1 MMRNVQPTAKPQA
14 CRQPLPSFPLAPG
27 PWSPVPVFVH
37 HPRWDSAARR
47 GRGRGVEK
55 RRAADDGRRHPGRR
69 AGHARRACR
78 NWPTSTHWPA
88 CWNRWAWPSPGP
100 RTVDRRTLAGPKMD
114 SPHAADRDGRPRPV
128 HAPWRLV
135 RRLRASFC
143 VLGPLL
149 ARRGRAVVPLPGG
162 CRIGDR
168 PVDLHLKGLAALGA
182 DLRLEHGCVVARA
195 KRLVGAT
202 IDLAGPRGPTV
213 TGTANVLSAAVL
225 ARGTTLIRGAAQEP
239 EIVALGELLNAMG
252 ARIGGLGTATLEIQG
267 VSQLGGA
274 DMPPDRRSHRGR
286 HGALGRG
293 HHRRRRRGDGHR
305 PGPPSVRACP
315 AGGHRG
321 EDHHRR
327 RSRVAANPTGR
338 RGRWTSRPSPT
349 PACPPTCRPSGRP

>member
-1 MMRNVQPTAKPQA
+1 MCNQLRN
-14 CRQPLPSFPLAPG
+14 R
-27 PWSPVPVFVH
+27 
-37 HPRWDSAARR
+37 
-47 GRGRGVEK
+47 E
-55 RRAADDGRRHPGRR
+55 RAASRCLRSP
-69 AGHARRACR
+69 
-78 NWPTSTHWPA
+78 WPLV
-88 CWNRWAWPSPGP
+88 PGP
-100 RTVDRRTLAGPKMD
+100 RSLSSFTIHGGIPLHGEVQAAGSKNAALPIMAAAILADEPVTLTRVPQLADVHTLVRVLESLGMAVSWDASGTVPFSGGRSASGPENRD
-114 SPHAADRDGRPRPV
+114 SPLRRHAADRDGRPRPV

-274 DMPPDRRSHRGR
+274 TCRLIADRIEAATVLLAAAITGGDAAVTGIDPAHLQAVLRCWRPPGRRS
-286 HGALGRG
+286 
-293 HHRRRRRGDGHR
+293 
-305 PGPPSVRACP
+305 PSTAI
-315 AGGHRG
+315 A
-321 EDHHRR
+321 
-327 RSRVAANPTGR
+327 
-338 RGRWTSRPSPT
+338 
-349 PACPPTCRPSGRP
+349 